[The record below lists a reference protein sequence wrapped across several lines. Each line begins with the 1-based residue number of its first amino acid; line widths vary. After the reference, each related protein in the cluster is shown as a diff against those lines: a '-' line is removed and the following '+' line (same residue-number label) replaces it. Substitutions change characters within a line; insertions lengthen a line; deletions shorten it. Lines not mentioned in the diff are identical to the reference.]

1 MKGIDSMPRMKLEI
15 TEIST
20 YNEGRFLAESD
31 GQLYA
36 FRLQDM
42 GEWDKLYDYLMRPM
56 TVDAEQCGPAHYIVT
71 RIY

>member
-1 MKGIDSMPRMKLEI
+1 MPRMKLEI

-20 YNEGRFLAESD
+20 YNQGYFLAECD

-42 GEWDKLYDYLMRPM
+42 SEWDRLYDYMTDPM
-56 TVDAEQCGPAHYIVT
+56 TVDAEQCGPAHYIVAK
-71 RIY
+71 IY

>member
-1 MKGIDSMPRMKLEI
+1 MPRMKLEI

-20 YNEGRFLAESD
+20 YNQGYFLAECD

-42 GEWDKLYDYLMRPM
+42 SEWDRLYDYMICERMLF
-56 TVDAEQCGPAHYIVT
+56 
-71 RIY
+71 

>member
-1 MKGIDSMPRMKLEI
+1 MVVEI

-20 YNEGRFLAESD
+20 YNQGYFLAECD

-36 FRLQDM
+36 FRLENM
-42 GEWDKLYDYLMRPM
+42 GEWDKLYDHLMKPM
-56 TVDAEQCGPAHYIVT
+56 RIEASKVGPAHFLVH